1 MKTTIAIIVLAII
14 TSNVYAKKPT
24 SKKPTTEQR
33 CIQLEKKYKAAK
45 KEKLISRHRLAE
57 QLWMRC
63 GK

>member
-1 MKTTIAIIVLAII
+1 MKTLTLIILLTLI

-33 CIQLEKKYKAAK
+33 CIQLEKKYKVAK
-45 KEKLISRHRLAE
+45 KSKHLSRHRLAE